1 MVSRWGN
8 DSDRD
13 SRELSA
19 TFGMVLHMHRGTPYI
34 YEGEELG
41 MTNAHFTKLE
51 QYRDLEALN
60 AIASAW
66 RKPSAS
72 RPNP

>member
-1 MVSRWGN
+1 M
-8 DSDRD
+8 
-13 SRELSA
+13 L
-19 TFGMVLHMHRGTPYI
+19 LHMHRGTPYI

-51 QYRDLEALN
+51 QYRDLEAST